1 MQTFGMSING
11 SSFPVIA
18 YKQITSFFSFSR
30 EGFWGREIGR
40 MVGTELPL
48 GVVHHQY
55 LVTGTIPEVANLK
68 KELPFMRD
76 LEGSIYTRQ
85 ERQGIAVGVYER
97 ADKMKMQDDW

>member
-1 MQTFGMSING
+1 MQNDHLKLNFIRQYCLSTNNVFLS
-11 SSFPVIA
+11 V
-18 YKQITSFFSFSR
+18 SR

-55 LVTGTIPEVANLK
+55 MVTGTIPEVANLK

-76 LEGSIYTRQ
+76 LEGSVYTRQ
-85 ERQGIAVGVYER
+85 ERQGIAVGVYES
-97 ADKMKMQDDW
+97 ADKMQMKDDW

>member
-1 MQTFGMSING
+1 MQNDHLKLNFIRQYCLATNNVFLS
-11 SSFPVIA
+11 V
-18 YKQITSFFSFSR
+18 SR

-76 LEGSIYTRQ
+76 LEGSVYTRQ
-85 ERQGIAVGVYER
+85 ERQGIAVGVYES
-97 ADKMKMQDDW
+97 ADKMKMKDDW